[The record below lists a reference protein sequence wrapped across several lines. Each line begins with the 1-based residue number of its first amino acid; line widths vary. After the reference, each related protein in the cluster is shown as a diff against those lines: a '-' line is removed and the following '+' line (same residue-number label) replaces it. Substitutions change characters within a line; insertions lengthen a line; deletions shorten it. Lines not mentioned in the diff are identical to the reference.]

1 LREKKDSYQR
11 DLLDNVVKAVL
22 WTLGVGFVFL
32 VFLTLF
38 QCSLRKPTSPTWETD
53 LTVPLINKTYD
64 MVTIIE
70 DADEPSLYVDSVGQ
84 LRFLKEIGLDTTRME
99 KLLSFAPSS
108 HQIKENLGILKIKA
122 PEPQETEFA
131 LSQVYQ
137 GEVGLIPAF
146 SFTLNKELDSMS
158 TFSTAVLD
166 QGKAYVLAEN
176 HLGLDLD
183 SLSIDVI
190 DDHSSQVIEK
200 LIFPEGLKD
209 GEINTQEV
217 GLNGKTV
224 SNRISYDIQAH
235 TPGGT
240 ILSLSGKHLR
250 LGFSFCDS
258 LLIREAFAQIPR
270 IQIERTESSQIPTD
284 DVIQRAVVKTGS
296 LVLNIFNYTNLS
308 ANLEIRVPAFSDQGV
323 PLSVNRVVLPESN
336 VHVEIPLGNCLFQ
349 PESGRQIYVY
359 LNGAT
364 ENTETEKAWVSSSDS
379 IVVKA
384 DLTQLY
390 FTEVTEIVQP
400 TFVEITTIEK
410 EVDLPQGFDAAYLP
424 EASLSLE
431 IANGV
436 KLPGELKIQLTGD
449 AGQNLDLSGE
459 VEAGSPSDPSKSTLI
474 ESDLTQF
481 LNPIPSH
488 ITVTGDVGFG
498 DGVTSTTITQEDFVV
513 GRIIIS
519 SPLELILDSTQIKI
533 DEGEDSLG
541 DDERELVQE
550 RVQHTRIV
558 SQFENHLPLS
568 AKVELYLKTTP
579 EVYTQPD
586 LLIGPV
592 ELISGE
598 IDQAGNVITP
608 TLCQN
613 VVQLDK
619 EKLKIFESAPF
630 YLGGKIVLPGSNG
643 KKVKFKASDY
653 IKVSSYLKV
662 KVRAGE

>member
-1 LREKKDSYQR
+1 MREKKDFYQR

-22 WTLGVGFVFL
+22 WTLGIGFVFL
-32 VFLTLF
+32 IFLTLL

-84 LRFLKEIGLDTTRME
+84 LRFLKEIDLDTTRME
-99 KLLSFAPSS
+99 KLLTFPPSS
-108 HQIKENLGILKIKA
+108 HEIKENLGILKIET

-137 GEVGLIPAF
+137 GEVGLIPPF
-146 SFTLNKELDSMS
+146 SFTLDKELDSMS
-158 TFSTAVLD
+158 IFSTAVLD
-166 QGKAYVLAEN
+166 EGKAYILAEN

-190 DDHSSQVIEK
+190 DDHSSHLIEK
-200 LIFPEGLKD
+200 LIFPEGLRD
-209 GEINTQEV
+209 GEIDTQEV

-224 SNRISYDIQAH
+224 SNRISYDIQAY

-240 ILSLSGKHLR
+240 IFSLSGKYLK

-258 LLIREAFAQIPR
+258 LLIREAFARTPQIH
-270 IQIERTESSQIPTD
+270 IEKTEISEIPTD

-296 LVLNIFNYTNLS
+296 LALDISNYTNLS
-308 ANLEIRVPAFSDQGV
+308 ANLEIRVPVFSDEGF
-323 PLSVNRVVLPESN
+323 PLSVNRFVLPGSN
-336 VHVEIPLGNCLFQ
+336 VDVEIPLGNYIFQ
-349 PESGRQIYVY
+349 PESGRQICVY
-359 LNGAT
+359 LNAAT
-364 ENTETEKAWVSSSDS
+364 ENTDTEKVWVSSSDS
-379 IVVKA
+379 MVVKA

-400 TFVEITTIEK
+400 TFVEIATIEK
-410 EVDLPQGFDAAYLP
+410 DVDLPQGFDAAHLP

-431 IANGV
+431 IVNGAG
-436 KLPGELKIQLTGD
+436 LPGELSIQLTGD
-449 AGQNLDLSGE
+449 AGQNLNLSGE
-459 VEAGSPSDPSKSTLI
+459 VEAGSPSDPSKSTLT

-481 LNPIPSH
+481 LNPIPSQ

-498 DGVTSTTITQEDFVV
+498 DGVTSTTITQKDFVV
-513 GRIIIS
+513 GKIIMS

-541 DDERELVQE
+541 DDQRELVQE

-558 SQFENHLPLS
+558 SEFENHLPLS

-592 ELISGE
+592 ELTSGE

-619 EKLKIFESAPF
+619 DKLKIFESAPF

-653 IKVSSYLKV
+653 IKISSYLEV
-662 KVRAGE
+662 KVTAGE